1 MAPGPLALLV
11 MDVVPATGSAMTDM
25 RATYGGMSLAV
36 GVMLLLLAQSDV
48 RLGLVSVLL
57 LMVCM
62 AAGRSYGLY
71 VDAHANTVMYV
82 YLLLEAVAAMLAVML
97 LLSMTRKRGA
107 E

>member
-1 MAPGPLALLV
+1 
-11 MDVVPATGSAMTDM
+11 MTDM